1 MSSLQQAVDIE
12 IQARE
17 IMYHK
22 NNLNQIM
29 ADYTGQPFE
38 KVGDGAVC
46 ANVGAGLLP
55 DRRCKQS
62 WCICLLPR

>member
-1 MSSLQQAVDIE
+1 MDIE

-38 KVGDGAVC
+38 KVKPGHLVLLLAPVQHLAAATPCLQRHDLASWPSGA
-46 ANVGAGLLP
+46 
-55 DRRCKQS
+55 
-62 WCICLLPR
+62 

>member
-1 MSSLQQAVDIE
+1 VDIE

-38 KVGDGAVC
+38 KVGDG
-46 ANVGAGLLP
+46 
-55 DRRCKQS
+55 RCPSQCGCS
-62 WCICLLPR
+62 RAI